1 MQEPTSEK
9 QLEKHFKIKDLPGL
23 LVTAGKS
30 WYNSAPF
37 ERSAVVAYYAILSLP
52 ALIIIMLNLV
62 GGIWGREIVQ
72 GEILEEISRAL
83 GTETAETI
91 RLIMVDKGEE
101 ATSNFAT
108 AVGIATL
115 LYGSTGVFFQI
126 QNVLDKI
133 WDAEP
138 RFANGLVETIF
149 MRLKSFGFIL
159 VIVFLLLTSLILT
172 SILSAFSENL
182 ERFIPE
188 SIVSFVFVFDF
199 IFSLLFI
206 YFLFAAMFKILPNA
220 SISWRAVRIGA
231 ALTAL
236 LFVFGKYLL
245 ALYFSEMQPGS
256 TYGAAGSIILVMLW
270 VSYTSLILFYG
281 AHFTKAYSEKY
292 LKVKPKQVLE

>member
-23 LVTAGKS
+23 LVIAGKS